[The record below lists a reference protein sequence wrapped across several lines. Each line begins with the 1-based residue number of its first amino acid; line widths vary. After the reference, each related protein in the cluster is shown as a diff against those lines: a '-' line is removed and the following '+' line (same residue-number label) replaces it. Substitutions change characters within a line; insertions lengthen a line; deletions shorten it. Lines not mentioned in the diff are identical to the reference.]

1 MAYTGKRCGMNDN
14 LDALETWAATLLAK
28 LQPAQR
34 RMVIRQVA
42 QDLRRSQSQRI
53 ATQQQPDGTSYV
65 PRKNLRQKK
74 GRIKQQRQQ
83 MFSKMRT
90 ATHLKINADDA
101 QLAIGFVG
109 RIARIARVHQEGLR
123 ERVAKNGPEYQY
135 PSRVLLG
142 FSDADRELI
151 QDSLLRHI
159 DM

>member
-1 MAYTGKRCGMNDN
+1 MNDN

-65 PRKNLRQKK
+65 PRKSPRKNLRQKK

-83 MFSKMRT
+83 MFSKLRT

-123 ERVAKNGPEYQY
+123 ERVAKDGPEYQY

-142 FSDADRELI
+142 FSDADRDLI